1 MPDITAEFF
10 NRIDKR
16 GQVPFLRNVSGT
28 LRFDL
33 VDDNNKIHPW
43 YVTITKGDVEVSN
56 DSTEADV
63 VTRLHQTTFEGIAAG
78 QVNAMAAVLRGV
90 MTASG
95 NLGLLIAFSRFFPG
109 PAASRAATATAGSSR
124 RES

>member
-16 GQVPFLRNVSGT
+16 GQVPFLRNITGT

-33 VDDNNKIHPW
+33 VDDNHRVHPW
-43 YVTITKGDVEVSN
+43 YVAITKGNVEVSSN
-56 DSTEADV
+56 DTEADV
-63 VTRLHQTTFEGIAAG
+63 VTRLHKTTFDGIASG
-78 QVNAMAAVLRGV
+78 QINAMAAVLRGL
-90 MTASG
+90 MMPSG

-109 PAASRAATATAGSSR
+109 PAASRAASATAGWSR
-124 RES
+124 SES